1 MKNYIKILLIT
12 LSIQL
17 GGIEAGALLSNLG
30 SVSDT
35 LDRLGD
41 TIFLGC
47 VPIAIIVDIILAYC
61 SVVRHIGKYL
71 QVINFLE
78 TILPQD
84 M

>member
-17 GGIEAGALLSNLG
+17 GGIVAGALLSNLG
-30 SVSDT
+30 SVS
-35 LDRLGD
+35 DRLGD